1 MKWEKLI
8 CAERQQAKEEKPK
21 QFEQFDIDAF
31 DDDFLSIISSQAF
44 RRLQD
49 KTQVFPL
56 DKSDFVRTRLTH
68 SMEVSA
74 IARDLARMIAQNT
87 SPYLPEDFKKD
98 PALGRR
104 AAAIAACVG
113 LLHDTGNPPF
123 GHYGEEVIRD
133 WFRVK
138 FQDEGFRF
146 RGRPIGELLRAVD
159 ARMTADF
166 ENFEG
171 NAQ

>member
-74 IARDLARMIAQNT
+74 IARDLARMITQNH
-87 SPYLPEDFKKD
+87 L
-98 PALGRR
+98 ALSAG
-104 AAAIAACVG
+104 
-113 LLHDTGNPPF
+113 
-123 GHYGEEVIRD
+123 
-133 WFRVK
+133 
-138 FQDEGFRF
+138 GF
-146 RGRPIGELLRAVD
+146 
-159 ARMTADF
+159 
-166 ENFEG
+166 
-171 NAQ
+171 

>member
-98 PALGRR
+98 PAP
-104 AAAIAACVG
+104 AAAR
-113 LLHDTGNPPF
+113 PP
-123 GHYGEEVIRD
+123 
-133 WFRVK
+133 
-138 FQDEGFRF
+138 
-146 RGRPIGELLRAVD
+146 
-159 ARMTADF
+159 
-166 ENFEG
+166 
-171 NAQ
+171 

>member
-74 IARDLARMIAQNT
+74 IARDLARMITQNH
-87 SPYLPEDFKKD
+87 L
-98 PALGRR
+98 ALCKGAKLMNGKVLKSSVGHQEL
-104 AAAIAACVG
+104 AAWVEG
-113 LLHDTGNPPF
+113 LGL
-123 GHYGEEVIRD
+123 
-133 WFRVK
+133 
-138 FQDEGFRF
+138 
-146 RGRPIGELLRAVD
+146 
-159 ARMTADF
+159 
-166 ENFEG
+166 
-171 NAQ
+171 